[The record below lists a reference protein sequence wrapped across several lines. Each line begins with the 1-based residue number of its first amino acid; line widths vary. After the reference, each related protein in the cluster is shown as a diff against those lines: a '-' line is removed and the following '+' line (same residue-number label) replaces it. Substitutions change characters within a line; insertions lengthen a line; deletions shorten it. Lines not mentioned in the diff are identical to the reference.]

1 MSDWEDEVVEPF
13 VDTNGA
19 RGGDWS
25 DDENKGKSFSGG
37 AEDGGAGGG
46 GDGGGGGYQGR
57 NPNGFGR
64 GFKRGDAGRGEETG
78 GYRGG
83 NRDDDAGRFREG
95 EGDFRGGRREGKV
108 GFRGAEGG
116 FRGGRRE
123 EEGGFRGEEGG
134 LRSEEGG
141 FRGGRREEE
150 GGFRGEEG
158 GFRGGRREEEGGFR
172 GEEGGFR
179 GGRREEEGGF
189 RGEEGGFRGEEGG
202 FRGEEGGFR
211 GGRRV
216 EEGGF
221 RGEEGGFRGGRREE
235 EGGFRGEEGG
245 SRGGKGGFRG
255 GRREEEG
262 GFRGEEG
269 GFRGGRRE
277 EEGGFRGEEGGFR
290 GGRHEEEGGFRGG
303 RREEEGGSRGGKG
316 SFRGGRREEEGGFRG
331 EEGGFRG
338 EEGGFRGGK
347 GGCRGGRREE
357 EGGFRGEEGGFG
369 GGRREEEGG
378 SRGEEGGFRGGR
390 REEEGGF
397 CGEGGGFRGR
407 RYENEDAT
415 ELPPIPSSC
424 DKDEVGAFIDQLDL
438 SKYTTS
444 LALIRKLR
452 DYLLTAFKA
461 LVNQAWASVVK
472 LTQEKRVQKAHQIRE
487 TTDMMNRLMEDMGR
501 LICEGEHEEAN
512 GIGQFQNIGA
522 DCRADLSQW
531 RNLQQIVVPQPS
543 EIKNG
548 QTNRTSGT
556 EDARSGGLT
565 NGDDLTEIQSAA
577 YAVYHQ
583 VFDRGYQTGR
593 RLYDDNQGALREDSI
608 PTEDREH
615 PENNQVDGS
624 TYGVTRFLHW
634 LSENFVT
641 RHEIRAVRFGSPQMV
656 FQSYAW
662 PESPKQHI
670 STVHQKGIFYS
681 QPLIRTRIKSTVAS
695 EPNNS
700 SSGQLSSMV
709 NLARHQRSQ
718 NQETP
723 DGVYVSRYN
732 ATGDE
737 ETPCSATVVP
747 GRVVALR
754 ASSTPNEHRSD
765 PGLSFI
771 PNLTYE
777 DGTMS
782 SLATGGAASTPL
794 APSLPG
800 EHSLGLEMDSGTVV
814 LPADVDETR
823 LVGHPGSTVVRSRLG
838 GAPASTP
845 LLSFRPRLPVIDEEH
860 HLRFTRVSR
869 ELQMSIGFPPEETTL
884 SQQREWGS
892 IFRPRDEMVNYA
904 EGPPPRQTHT
914 ARRRLR
920 TRRRRHRIAS
930 AASPPLTPERI
941 VRREEAFQSSR
952 HIAATFMSS
961 LLQSAAGEVA
971 SSGLAITRSVE
982 EITTSIHIT
991 RNALQEEAPPTTE
1004 AITSLEVAQ
1013 ATRYSDSGACMQSAA
1028 FSQDLPVVAPLEISG
1043 NASIDQASFDQ
1054 ALAILPPINSTPIGQ
1069 HPIAGF
1075 GPKTEIEMKPQI
1087 MNISNMMN
1095 ASVPP
1100 MPMEVDEVPLEVS
1113 NTLANMSDHA
1123 YVTDIQIL
1131 PSLQLNSLNIVST
1144 DTTKNAVNLAPSTS
1158 TNDLQ
1163 TPSDRRTSMQN
1174 QLYRVSMNDLAYI
1187 SQHANVVRLM
1197 VDRQEE
1203 LGAQVSSLGPFK
1215 ENSQGSLH
1223 FSTMPAVKVY
1233 DPRIIQNIQKDKM
1246 RVVHG
1251 LFGALIRQSQV
1262 DMHNAPFIRNRKD
1275 ALMAYR
1281 FLLELKTAN
1290 IISLSSD
1297 GRFFGLL

>member
-1 MSDWEDEVVEPF
+1 MSDWEDEPF

-25 DDENKGKSFSGG
+25 DGENKGKSFSGG
-37 AEDGGAGGG
+37 AQDGGAGGG

-57 NPNGFGR
+57 NPDGFGR
-64 GFKRGDAGRGEETG
+64 GFKRGDAGRGGGAG

-83 NRDDDAGRFREG
+83 NRDGDDDAGGFREG

-108 GFRGAEGG
+108 SFRGAEGGSRGGRREGEGDFCGGASG

-123 EEGGFRGEEGG
+123 GEG
-134 LRSEEGG
+134 S
-141 FRGGRREEE
+141 FRGGRREEKGE
-150 GGFRGEEG
+150 EKGNFRGEEG
-158 GFRGGRREEEGGFR
+158 GF
-172 GEEGGFR
+172 
-179 GGRREEEGGF
+179 
-189 RGEEGGFRGEEGG
+189 
-202 FRGEEGGFR
+202 
-211 GGRRV
+211 
-216 EEGGF
+216 
-221 RGEEGGFRGGRREE
+221 
-235 EGGFRGEEGG
+235 
-245 SRGGKGGFRG
+245 
-255 GRREEEG
+255 
-262 GFRGEEG
+262 
-269 GFRGGRRE
+269 
-277 EEGGFRGEEGGFR
+277 
-290 GGRHEEEGGFRGG
+290 H
-303 RREEEGGSRGGKG
+303 
-316 SFRGGRREEEGGFRG
+316 GGRREEEGGFRG

-338 EEGGFRGGK
+338 EEGGFRGGRREEERGFRGEE
-347 GGCRGGRREE
+347 GGFRGGRREE
-357 EGGFRGEEGGFG
+357 EGGFRGGEGGFRG
-369 GGRREEEGG
+369 GEGGFHGGRREEEGG
-378 SRGEEGGFRGGR
+378 SRSGEGGFRGGR
-390 REEEGGF
+390 REEGGF

-472 LTQEKRVQKAHQIRE
+472 LAQEKRVQKAHQIRE

-512 GIGQFQNIGA
+512 GIGHFQNIGA
-522 DCRADLSQW
+522 DCRADLSKW

-543 EIKNG
+543 EIRDG

-593 RLYDDNQGALREDSI
+593 RLYDDNQGALRGDSI

-670 STVHQKGIFYS
+670 STVHQRGIFYS
-681 QPLIRTRIKSTVAS
+681 QPLIRTRIKATVAS

-737 ETPCSATVVP
+737 ETPCSATGVP

-845 LLSFRPRLPVIDEEH
+845 LLSFRPRLPVIDEEL

-971 SSGLAITRSVE
+971 TSGLAITRSVE
-982 EITTSIHIT
+982 DITTSIHIT
-991 RNALQEEAPPTTE
+991 RNGPQEAAPPTTE

-1028 FSQDLPVVAPLEISG
+1028 FSQDLPVVAPLELSG

-1069 HPIAGF
+1069 HPIAVF

-1095 ASVPP
+1095 TSVPH

-1131 PSLQLNSLNIVST
+1131 PSLQLNTFNIVST
-1144 DTTKNAVNLAPSTS
+1144 NNTKNAVNLAPSAS

-1203 LGAQVSSLGPFK
+1203 LGAQVSSLGPFR
-1215 ENSQGSLH
+1215 ENRQGSLN

-1246 RVVHG
+1246 RIVHG